1 MGDAD
6 ARTRGASAPP
16 DGDPFGA
23 PPAGVFAEMEPG
35 RRGEI
40 LDAAMGVFSERGYE
54 GGSMRQIAERVGVS
68 EPALYR
74 HFPGKEALF
83 LTLMRAAVGRLRD
96 EAFGLIGAARP
107 ETFRTQLLAAFADRR
122 RAIRFYGPVLRTVLA
137 AMAHNPAFLEEYRA
151 ELVRPM
157 QSALADKVA
166 ELDAAYG
173 IGVHE
178 ADRAARVRTLM
189 ALLIGYFVTSIML
202 EDESDAAIAD
212 VVVRM
217 MGWEGLA

>member
-1 MGDAD
+1 MSDPD
-6 ARTRGASAPP
+6 ARTRTASALPKS
-16 DGDPFGA
+16 DPFGA
-23 PPAGVFAEMEPG
+23 PPAGIFAEMEPG

-83 LTLMRAAVGRLRD
+83 LTLMRATVGRLRGD
-96 EAFGLIGAARP
+96 AFALVGAMRP
-107 ETFRTQLLAAFADRR
+107 ETFRAQLLAAFADRR
-122 RAIRFYGPVLRTVLA
+122 RAIRLYGPVLRTVLTA
-137 AMAHNPAFLEEYRA
+137 LAHNPTFLEEYRA
-151 ELVRPM
+151 ELIRPM
-157 QSALADKVA
+157 QRMLTEKVA
-166 ELDAAYG
+166 ELDTAYG
-173 IGVHE
+173 IEADE

-189 ALLIGYFVTSIML
+189 ALFVGYLVTSIML
-202 EDESDAAIAD
+202 QDEPDAVIAAA
-212 VVVRM
+212 VVRV

>member
-40 LDAAMGVFSERGYE
+40 LDAAMGVFSERGYD

-83 LTLMRAAVGRLRD
+83 RAMMRAAVGRLRD